1 VALIRSF
8 LYTIFFYLGSIP
20 LVIGAAL
27 SAIVGPPALWRASRL
42 WAQYHYWCVRNILGI
57 RVVVEG
63 TFPTRDAIIA
73 IKHEAALET
82 IETLRLIDRP
92 AVVMKAELFKIP
104 VWGWVAERHGSIPVA
119 RETGSAALRRML
131 KAANAAMAAGR
142 PIVIFP
148 EGTRIPH
155 GEAPPLRPGIAG
167 LYKTLGVPIVPVALD
182 SGQLWQRRR
191 LIKRSGVVT
200 IRIGEPI
207 PNGLPRAEVEARVH
221 AGINALNQS

>member
-1 VALIRSF
+1 VALIRSL
-8 LYTIFFYLGSIP
+8 LYTLFFYVGGAP
-20 LVIGAAL
+20 LIIWAAL
-27 SAIVGPPALWRASRL
+27 SAVIGPPALWRASRL
-42 WAQYHYWCVRNILGI
+42 WAQYHYWCVRNFLGI

-82 IETLRLIDRP
+82 IEILRLIDRP

-119 RETGSAALRRML
+119 RETGSTALRRML
-131 KAANAAMAAGR
+131 KAANAAIAKGR

-148 EGTRIPH
+148 EGSRIAH
-155 GEAPPLRPGIAG
+155 GEAPATKPGIAG
-167 LYKTLGVPIVPVALD
+167 LYKTLAVPIIPVALD
-182 SGQLWQRRR
+182 SGRLWKRRE
-191 LIKRSGVVT
+191 LIKRAGIVT
-200 IRIGEPI
+200 IRIGDPI

-221 AGINALNQS
+221 AGINALNQ